1 MVDSSIAAII
11 AAGAALLSSALTG
24 LITYKVAGREQR
36 GRDVDELRSALAHYG
51 AVLDRFGRHLDQMPH
66 PPGPFGRWVN
76 RQVSR
81 WRDLDWA
88 MGRLSTGTLGRGA
101 MRSLDELITAMNRLL
116 LIAPED
122 VLDAVLGISA
132 LLERFEQRD
141 DGWREEW
148 RDARNAVAQ
157 ASRAAVPHL

>member
-1 MVDSSIAAII
+1 MDSLIAAAV

-24 LITYKVAGREQR
+24 FITHKIAAREQR
-36 GRDVDELRSALAHYG
+36 GRDVEELRAALSAYG

-66 PPGPFGRWVN
+66 PPGPAGRWVN

-81 WRDLDWA
+81 WRGLDWA

-101 MRSLDELITAMNRLL
+101 MRTLDELIAAMNRLL
-116 LIAPED
+116 LIAPEE
-122 VLDAVLGISA
+122 VLDAVLGISV

-141 DGWREEW
+141 EDWRQEWRE
-148 RDARNAVAQ
+148 ARNAVAA

>member
-1 MVDSSIAAII
+1 MDSSIVAII
-11 AAGAALLSSALTG
+11 AASAALLGFALTG

-36 GRDVDELRSALAHYG
+36 GRDVDELRAALAAYG

-66 PPGPFGRWVN
+66 RPGPVGRWVN

-88 MGRLSTGTLGRGA
+88 MGRISSGTLGRGA
-101 MRSLDELITAMNRLL
+101 IRTLDELMTAMNRLL

-122 VLDAVLGISA
+122 VLDAVLAISV
-132 LLERFEQRD
+132 LLERFEQREA
-141 DGWREEW
+141 GWRAEW
-148 RDARNAVAQ
+148 REARSAVAK
-157 ASRAAVPHL
+157 ASHSAVPHL

>member
-1 MVDSSIAAII
+1 MDSSTAAII
-11 AAGAALLSSALTG
+11 AASAALLGSGLTG
-24 LITYKVAGREQR
+24 LLTYKVAGREQR
-36 GRDVDELRSALAHYG
+36 GRDLDELRSALAVYG

-66 PPGPFGRWVN
+66 PPGSIGRWVN

-101 MRSLDELITAMNRLL
+101 IRTLDELMSAMNRLL
-116 LIAPED
+116 LIAPKE
-122 VLDAVLGISA
+122 VLDAVIEINQ
-132 LLERFEQRD
+132 LLERSDQRD
-141 DGWREEW
+141 AHWKAEW
-148 RDARNAVAQ
+148 SEARSAVAK

>member
-1 MVDSSIAAII
+1 MDSSITAII
-11 AAGAALLSSALTG
+11 AAGAALFSSALTG
-24 LITYKVAGREQR
+24 LITYKIAGQQQR
-36 GRDVDELRSALAHYG
+36 SRDVDELRSALALYG
-51 AVLDRFGRHLDQMPH
+51 ATLDRFGRHLDQMPH
-66 PPGPFGRWVN
+66 PPGLVGRWVN

-101 MRSLDELITAMNRLL
+101 MRALDELITAMNRLL

-122 VLDAVLGISA
+122 VLDAVLGISV

-148 RDARNAVAQ
+148 NEARNAVAR

>member
-1 MVDSSIAAII
+1 VDSSIAAII

-36 GRDVDELRSALAHYG
+36 SRDIDELRSALALYG
-51 AVLDRFGRHLDQMPH
+51 AVLDRFGRHLNQMPH
-66 PPGPFGRWVN
+66 PPGPVGHWVN

-101 MRSLDELITAMNRLL
+101 MRTLDELMTAMNRLL
-116 LIAPED
+116 LIAPKD
-122 VLDAVLGISA
+122 VLDAVRAINV

-148 RDARNAVAQ
+148 REARNAVAK
-157 ASRAAVPHL
+157 ASRAAVPHS

>member
-1 MVDSSIAAII
+1 MDSSIAAII
-11 AAGAALLSSALTG
+11 AASAALLGSELTG
-24 LITYKVAGREQR
+24 LITYKVADREQR
-36 GRDVDELRSALAHYG
+36 GRDIDELRAALAAFG

-66 PPGPFGRWVN
+66 PPGPVGRWVN

-88 MGRLSTGTLGRGA
+88 MGRISSGTLGRGA
-101 MRSLDELITAMNRLL
+101 IRTLDELMAAMNRLL

-122 VLDAVLGISA
+122 VLDAVLSISV

-141 DGWREEW
+141 ASWQAEWRE
-148 RDARNAVAQ
+148 ARSAVAE